1 MTDIKRDVIRK
12 SVQKKGFKIKP
23 GRKDK
28 AKEKYFLR
36 FNDKW
41 YTHIY
46 VKISRG
52 SGYKT
57 YPQVLWK
64 RMKDLL
70 QLDTLEEVRQF
81 LECPMTAEQ
90 YLTKLRNKRQIP

>member
-12 SVQKKGFKIKP
+12 SIQKKGFRTKP

-28 AKEKYFLR
+28 KKEKYFLY
-36 FNDKW
+36 FNNKW

-52 SGYKT
+52 NSYKT
-57 YPQVLWK
+57 YSQSLWK

-70 QLDTLEEVRQF
+70 QLDTLNEVRQF
-81 LECPMTAEQ
+81 LECPMTADQ
-90 YLTKLRNKRQIP
+90 YLTKLRNKQQIP

>member
-12 SVQKKGFKIKP
+12 SIQKKGFRLKQ

-28 AKEKYFLR
+28 KKEKYFLY
-36 FNDKW
+36 FNNKW

-52 SGYKT
+52 NSYKT
-57 YPQVLWK
+57 YSQSLWK
-64 RMKDLL
+64 RMKDIL
-70 QLDTLEEVRQF
+70 QLDTLDEVKQF
-81 LECPMTAEQ
+81 LECPMSYEQ
-90 YLTKLRNKRQIP
+90 YLDKLRRKNQVR